1 MEKRIKY
8 VLVGGAL
15 SLAIAALSVGSSAQP
30 RIIEVHGCDRNSD
43 CQSPLVCTHPAGLDP
58 SKGGYCAPQCR
69 ENRDCQAGAHCV
81 QVPVGQGFTQ
91 GSCELDQVNK
101 RQLCGTEKMTC
112 VFGQD
117 CKSGRCTNGLC
128 N

>member
-1 MEKRIKY
+1 MGKRIKY
-8 VLVGGAL
+8 VLGAAL
-15 SLAIAALSVGSSAQP
+15 ALAIAALSVASSAQSGV
-30 RIIEVHGCDRNSD
+30 ITVHGCDRNSD
-43 CQSPLVCTHPAGLDP
+43 CASPLVCRYLPTENTQT
-58 SKGGYCAPQCR
+58 GGHCAVECR

-81 QVPVGQGFTQ
+81 RQPAGGA
-91 GSCELDQVNK
+91 CELDQVNK
-101 RQLCGTEKMTC
+101 RQLCGTDKMTC